1 MTSSKTFKVSEY
13 ILLDAIEDYSNMSW
27 VVLPFFSHII
37 QSDASLEYFPH
48 KLMPIL
54 QMAEDFQEQ
63 IYPLSLFFLSVLL
76 LLSQDSVYYYVQQNC
91 RHKKD
96 FDYL

>member
-1 MTSSKTFKVSEY
+1 
-13 ILLDAIEDYSNMSW
+13 
-27 VVLPFFSHII
+27 
-37 QSDASLEYFPH
+37 
-48 KLMPIL
+48 
-54 QMAEDFQEQ
+54 MAEDFQEQ